1 MARTFLAP
9 RSPWRFFLPV
19 GCCRSTTGSAA
30 TPGRRFGD
38 AQVCRIAKS
47 DVRCIV
53 FDAVAIECELS
64 IALARGQSASEPPPR
79 RTPPKERP
87 PDHQREDSP
96 TLTCSASRTRDA
108 LKPSRLAEARPP
120 VPQQNPLRTIHPY
133 PRRHS
138 RARSPPHAH
147 LNAHEAQHPSAT
159 SERELASDESSRIS
173 PTLAVHVRR
182 RRHRPGCD
190 ARDGSGDTCVGV
202 LIAPA

>member
-19 GCCRSTTGSAA
+19 ACCRSTTSSAA

-47 DVRCIV
+47 DVRCV
-53 FDAVAIECELS
+53 AFDAVAIESGLS
-64 IALARGQSASEPPPR
+64 IALARVQSASEPPPR

-96 TLTCSASRTRDA
+96 SLTCSASRTLDA

-120 VPQQNPLRTIHPY
+120 VPQQPPSVRSTHT
-133 PRRHS
+133 
-138 RARSPPHAH
+138 RAAILARGSPPPTY

-159 SERELASDESSRIS
+159 SESELASDESSRIS
-173 PTLAVHVRR
+173 PTLALHVRR
-182 RRHRPGCD
+182 RRQQPGCD
-190 ARDGSGDTCVGV
+190 ARDGSGIRVS
-202 LIAPA
+202 AS